1 MKIHSTTTG
10 RLATITS
17 VVQLP
22 FLPFPA
28 RFATTSIPLDT
39 QKSRECVANC
49 LTPSLAI
56 HHHSLTTTASP
67 IARGT
72 EQPTQNEEEEGKAGR
87 WDQGQDRVQRW
98 DLPALGVV
106 VKFIH

>member
-1 MKIHSTTTG
+1 MKLHNTTTG
-10 RLATITS
+10 RLAIITS

-28 RFATTSIPLDT
+28 RFATSCIPLDT
-39 QKSRECVANC
+39 QKSRENVANC

-56 HHHSLTTTASP
+56 HHLGLTTTASP
-67 IARGT
+67 VARGAK
-72 EQPTQNEEEEGKAGR
+72 QPTQNKEEGKVGR
-87 WDQGQDRVQRW
+87 GDQGQDRVQRW
-98 DLPALGVV
+98 DLPAVGAV